1 MKAGGGSDVST
12 SPLGD
17 RYNVVQELGRG
28 GFGQT
33 YLAEDLHR
41 YKELC
46 VVKEFVPQVED
57 KAMLDKAK
65 ELFEREARTLYL
77 LSHPQIPEF
86 RQLLQVDTESGG
98 RLFLVQSYI
107 EGPTY
112 QQLLKTRQQYGGNFT
127 ETEITQ
133 LLYQILPVLSYIHGL
148 GIVHRDISPDNL
160 ILDQA
165 KGLPVLIDFGSV
177 KEIAASIRAQLEIE
191 GVGPTVTRIGK
202 VGYVPQEQLATGST
216 NATSDLYGLA
226 ATLLVLA
233 TGQDPQVLHD
243 TYHGTWTG
251 FETLSPQLGEI
262 LAKMLAASPEARF
275 QTADSVLAALNQGP
289 TDGFDTQPPV
299 TSGSLYP
306 AVEVSPADDFAET
319 FVDGEVASDMAGD
332 MASYDAPPVIPM
344 TAAMGGAPVAR
355 PIASTYETGSYQTDT
370 YPTGYDTDGVTTA
383 GESNVYRPGGPS
395 KGRFV
400 KPDSRQA
407 IIALL
412 VMLGAFST
420 FLLYAWLRLPRTP
433 QPQLA
438 DGTSPGLIEGAES
451 ALEGDFY
458 SEENRRK
465 AEILRRREALGLG
478 NNTFT
483 RLVDQRFYGEYPN
496 LLTSG
501 PNGGRKALSSAPEDE
516 PLRIRWDNLALDL
529 LGTLEGNFSQRSLE
543 GLGSYDESDR
553 TRWQNEVNQVNVST
567 QALYDLTDAQFRRLF
582 SAQANSEVLGQPL
595 GQLYYA
601 LADENARAIASGA
614 AREDVQF
621 APGTFRQDLNARLDP
636 GDGRVYTLALTA
648 GQLLRLNLNAPAE
661 STLLSLYL
669 PRAEN
674 GRSAIFAGSEQTIW
688 SGNINQSGIYEVVVV
703 NQSPNP
709 IDLQLATAVDNVTA
723 DPPVAP
729 ERPEEE
735 ADSSP
740 AGEGENR
747 SEDTSETE
755 DTAEGNNEDN
765 GAGQDSEEEADS
777 SEGLQF

>member
-1 MKAGGGSDVST
+1 MNVGGGSNVST

-65 ELFEREARTLYL
+65 ELFEREARTLYQ
-77 LSHPQIPEF
+77 LSHQQIPEF

-133 LLYQILPVLSYIHGL
+133 LLYQILPVLSYIHSL

-177 KEIAASIRAQLEIE
+177 KEIAAAIRAQLDLE
-191 GVGPTVTRIGK
+191 GAGPTVTRIGK
-202 VGYVPQEQLATGST
+202 VGYVPQEQLTTGS
-216 NATSDLYGLA
+216 ADETSDLYGLA

-233 TGQDPQVLHD
+233 TGKDPQVLHD
-243 TYHGTWTG
+243 TYQGTWTG
-251 FETLSPQLGEI
+251 FETLSPRLGGI
-262 LAKMLAASPEARF
+262 LAQMLSARPEERF
-275 QTADSVLAALNQGP
+275 PTADSVLAALNQG
-289 TDGFDTQPPV
+289 GNEAFDNQPPV
-299 TSGSLYP
+299 INGSLYP
-306 AVEVSPADDFAET
+306 AVEVPAEDSFIEA
-319 FVDGEVASDMAGD
+319 GGAGD
-332 MASYDAPPVIPM
+332 MANFDAPPVIPM
-344 TAAMGGAPVAR
+344 AAMGAAPVDR
-355 PIASTYETGSYQTDT
+355 PISSTYETGSYQAGSYQAGSYQADT
-370 YPTGYDTDGVTTA
+370 YPSGYDTDGVTTI
-383 GESNVYRPGGPS
+383 GESNVYEPGGPS

-407 IIALL
+407 LIALA

-420 FLLYAWLRLPRTP
+420 FLLYAWLRLPRSP
-433 QPQLA
+433 QPQLV
-438 DGTSPGLIEGAES
+438 DGTSPGLTENSGS
-451 ALEGDFY
+451 ALEGEFY

-465 AEILRRREALGLG
+465 DEIRRRREALGLG

-483 RLVDQRFYGEYPN
+483 RLVDQRFYAEYPN

-529 LGTLEGNFSQRSLE
+529 LSTLEANFSQRSLE

-582 SAQANSEVLGQPL
+582 SAQADSDVLNQPL

-621 APGTFRQDLNARLDP
+621 APGTFRQDLNTRLDP

-669 PRAEN
+669 PEAEN
-674 GRSAIFAGSEQTIW
+674 GSAAIFADSEQTIW
-688 SGNINQSGIYEVVVV
+688 SGNIDQSGIYEVVVV
-703 NQSPNP
+703 NQSPDP
-709 IDLQLATAVDNVTA
+709 IDIQLAAAVDNVTA

-729 ERPEEE
+729 E
-735 ADSSP
+735 
-740 AGEGENR
+740 N
-747 SEDTSETE
+747 
-755 DTAEGNNEDN
+755 
-765 GAGQDSEEEADS
+765 SEEETDLPPVGEREGDS
-777 SEGLQF
+777 SEDADETDTDDDNREDGENGTDSSGGLQF